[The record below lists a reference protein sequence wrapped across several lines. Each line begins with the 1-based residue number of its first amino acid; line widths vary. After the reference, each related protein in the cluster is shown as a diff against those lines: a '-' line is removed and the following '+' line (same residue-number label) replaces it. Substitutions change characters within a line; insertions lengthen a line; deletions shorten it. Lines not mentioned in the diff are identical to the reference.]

1 MSDFRV
7 KDGDLFIFQG
17 DSITDCGRRGAAAPF
32 GSGYA
37 SMFIEMV
44 TAKYPERNIR
54 YINRGIGG
62 DKTVGLRDRWE
73 DDVVRHQPNWVS
85 ILIGINDLHS
95 YLLNSQPYVP
105 VDVYRQAYN
114 DILNMTREKT
124 DANIVLLDPF
134 YISIAGSG
142 QSFRTKVLETL
153 PEYIAV
159 VREMAAKYETLHVP
173 MHDIYQEQLKYRD
186 AETFCPEPV
195 HPNHT
200 GHIVMANA
208 LLEALTV
215 G

>member
-37 SMFIEMV
+37 SMLIEMV
-44 TAKYPERNIR
+44 TANYPERNIR
-54 YINRGIGG
+54 YINRGISG

-73 DDVVRHQPNWVS
+73 DDVIRHQPNWLS
-85 ILIGINDLHS
+85 ILIGINDLHT
-95 YLLNSQPYVP
+95 YLLNSQPCVS
-105 VDVYRQAYN
+105 VDVYRQAYD
-114 DILNMTREKT
+114 DILRMTREKT

-134 YISIAGSG
+134 YISIAESG
-142 QSFRTKVLETL
+142 QSFRAKVLETI

-159 VREMAAKYETLHVP
+159 VHEMAAKYDTLHVP
-173 MHDIYQEQLKYRD
+173 MHEIYQEQVKYRD
-186 AETFCPEPV
+186 AEAFCPEPV
-195 HPNHT
+195 HPNHA

-208 LLEALTV
+208 LFETLTV